1 MNKSPLELAEVVR
14 RFVGPYKEQFGPL
27 MLPSHHRAL
36 QDIAGCMTEAMGGGR
51 YHCHDCSET
60 FWSYHGCRNRS
71 CPKCHGRQIA
81 DWLTRRSAEILPCTY
96 FHLVATVPSELRTLF
111 LRHQKTLYGLL
122 MKMVAEAAR
131 DLAAEKRYVGAE
143 VGILAVLHT
152 WTGQLHHH
160 PHVHMLVTGGGVTE
174 DGTAWHDAPN
184 EFLVPVKR
192 LSPLIA
198 RRFAEALQKR
208 HPDLFRQIPADVW
221 SRPWCSY
228 CKPYGTG
235 KDAVLQYLA
244 RYVFRIAIT
253 NHRLISMDESHVTLR
268 YKDHDTSQWKT
279 ERVEGVQFL
288 RRFLL
293 HVLPKGL
300 HKVRYYG
307 LWHPCKRHRQAQ
319 ARLLLELTTAPV
331 ADDDMS
337 LVADLAT
344 EALEQSSLESHE
356 HRVKC
361 PKCGGTN
368 VLLFETI
375 RRRKVEMVTW
385 ATGGP

>member
-1 MNKSPLELAEVVR
+1 MNEPPLELAEVVR
-14 RFVGPYKEQFGPL
+14 RFAGPYKEQFGHL

-36 QDIAGCMTEAMGGGR
+36 QDIAGCMTETMGGGR
-51 YHCHDCSET
+51 YHCHDCHET
-60 FWSYHGCRNRS
+60 FWRYHGCRNRS
-71 CPKCHGRQIA
+71 CPKCHGRQIT
-81 DWLTRRSAEILPCTY
+81 DWLTHRSAEILPCTY

-111 LRHQKTLYGLL
+111 LRHQKILYGLL
-122 MKMVAEAAR
+122 MKTAAEAVR
-131 DLAAEKRYVGAE
+131 DLAAERRYVGAE

-152 WTGQLHHH
+152 WTSRLHHH
-160 PHVHMLVTGGGVTE
+160 PHVHLLVTGGGVTE

-192 LSPLIA
+192 LSPMIA
-198 RRFAEALQKR
+198 RRFAEALQKG
-208 HPDLFRQIPADVW
+208 HPDLFGQIPTEAW
-221 SRPWCSY
+221 SREWCSY

-253 NHRLISMDESHVTLR
+253 NHRLVSMDESHVTLR
-268 YKDHDTSQWKT
+268 YKDHDTGQWKT

-288 RRFLL
+288 RRFLF

-307 LWHPCKRHRQAQ
+307 LWHPCKRDRQAQ
-319 ARLLLELTTAPV
+319 ARLLLELTTVPA
-331 ADDDMS
+331 ADDNVP
-337 LVADLAT
+337 LVADLAA
-344 EALEQSSLESHE
+344 EALEQSGLESHD

-375 RRRKVEMVTW
+375 RRRKPEMVAW
-385 ATGGP
+385 PTGAP

>member
-1 MNKSPLELAEVVR
+1 MNKPQLELADVVR
-14 RFVGPYKEQFGPL
+14 RFVGPYKEQFGHL

-51 YHCHDCSET
+51 YHCHDCHET
-60 FWSYHGCRNRS
+60 FWRYHGCRNRS
-71 CPKCHGRQIA
+71 CPKCHGRQMT
-81 DWLTRRSAEILPCTY
+81 DWLKCRSAEILPCRY
-96 FHLVATVPSELRTLF
+96 FHLVATVPSELRRLF

-122 MKMVAEAAR
+122 MKTAADVVR

-152 WTGQLHHH
+152 WTGRLHHH

-184 EFLVPVKR
+184 DFLVPVRR
-192 LSPLIA
+192 LSPMIA
-198 RRFAEALQKR
+198 KRFAEALQKW
-208 HPDLFRQIPADVW
+208 HPDLFKQ
-221 SRPWCSY
+221 
-228 CKPYGTG
+228 G

-268 YKDHDTSQWKT
+268 YKDHNTGQWET

-288 RRFLL
+288 RRFLF

-307 LWHPCKRHRQAQ
+307 LWHPCKRDRQAQ
-319 ARLLLELTTAPV
+319 ARLLLELNTVPV
-331 ADDDMS
+331 ADND
-337 LVADLAT
+337 LVLIGDLAA
-344 EALEQSSLESHE
+344 EALAQSSLESHD

-368 VLLFETI
+368 VIRIETI
-375 RRRKVEMVTW
+375 RRRKAEMVTW
-385 ATGGP
+385 PMGE

>member
-1 MNKSPLELAEVVR
+1 MNKPPLELADVVR
-14 RFVGPYKEQFGPL
+14 RFVGPYKQQFGHL

-36 QDIAGCMTEAMGGGR
+36 QDITRCMTEAMGGGR
-51 YHCHDCSET
+51 YHCQDCNET

-81 DWLTRRSAEILPCTY
+81 DWLTHRSAEILPCRY
-96 FHLVATVPSELRTLF
+96 FHLVATVPSELRSLF

-122 MKMVAEAAR
+122 MKIAADAVR

-152 WTGQLHHH
+152 WTGRLHHH
-160 PHVHMLVTGGGVTE
+160 PHVHMLVTGGGVT
-174 DGTAWHDAPN
+174 DDRTAWHDAPN
-184 EFLVPVKR
+184 EFLVPVKK
-192 LSPLIA
+192 LSPVIA
-198 RRFAEALQKR
+198 GRFAAALQKG
-208 HPDLFRQIPADVW
+208 HPDLFKQIPANAW
-221 SRPWCSY
+221 NREWCSY

-268 YKDHDTSQWKT
+268 YKDHDTGQWKT
-279 ERVEGVQFL
+279 ERIEGVQFL

-307 LWHPCKRHRQAQ
+307 LWHPCKKDRQAQ

-331 ADDDMS
+331 ADNDVP
-337 LVADLAT
+337 LVGDLAA
-344 EALEQSSLESHE
+344 EALGQSSLESHD

-375 RRRKVEMVTW
+375 RRRKADMVTW
-385 ATGGP
+385 PTGGQ